1 MFTKDDL
8 KTGMFVKLRDT
19 RIGMVIKDNIIINK
33 GGFLRLTAY
42 NKSLCCVFPSKNS
55 TFDIIEVRDRGEYGY
70 DFNMFDFMDLK
81 YKEKRFTKSDIK
93 DGDVVIIE
101 FKNDIEENAI
111 KKIYYVVNGRM
122 LPCDRTYAALTLDD
136 SCGNLKVSGGE
147 IIRVYRPRDRFQYD
161 YLPASEVVYERA
173 EEFIEI

>member
-8 KTGMFVKLRDT
+8 KTGMFVKLRDN

-33 GGFLRLTAY
+33 GGFLRVTAY
-42 NKSLCCVFPSKNS
+42 NKSLCCVFPNKNS
-55 TFDIIEVRDRGEYGY
+55 NFDIIEVRDRGKYGY

-122 LPCDRTYAALTLDD
+122 LPCDRTYEALTLDS
-136 SCGNLKVSGGE
+136 SCDNLKVSRGE
-147 IIRVYRPRDRFQYD
+147 IITVYRPRSNYQYD
-161 YLPASEVVYERA
+161 YLSESEVVYER
-173 EEFIEI
+173 ED

>member
-8 KTGMFVKLRDT
+8 KTGMFVKLRDN

-33 GGFLRLTAY
+33 GGFLRVTVY
-42 NKSLCCVFPSKNS
+42 NKSLCCVFPNKISN
-55 TFDIIEVRDRGEYGY
+55 FDIIEVRDRGEYGY

-93 DGDVVIIE
+93 DGDVVQIE

-122 LPCDRTYAALTLDD
+122 LPCDRTYEALTLDS
-136 SCGNLKVSGGE
+136 SCDNLKVNRGE
-147 IIRVYRPRDRFQYD
+147 IITVYRPRSNYQYD
-161 YLPASEVVYERA
+161 YLSESEVVYER
-173 EEFIEI
+173 ED